1 MLNAFPLGL
10 VVAQAPVQPSHGQWE
25 LPTST
30 LFDGASCS
38 NDSSTLNASVSPTST
53 SISAKLVVTK
63 PFNMFARNMATTKL
77 SRSARMVRG
86 NHDRHLEMLRA
97 DSGFPVVQYTRDRKS
112 VGEGTSVNGGD
123 ALGGRLANKKHNTTR
138 YHLS

>member
-1 MLNAFPLGL
+1 MSSGGQRPKAFPLVL
-10 VVAQAPVQPSHGQWE
+10 VAAQAPVQPSHGQWE

-77 SRSARMVRG
+77 SRSARSEEHTSELQSLMRTSYAVYG
-86 NHDRHLEMLRA
+86 LKKK
-97 DSGFPVVQYTRDRKS
+97 TRQS
-112 VGEGTSVNGGD
+112 SQIPHT
-123 ALGGRLANKKHNTTR
+123 LIRLLFHM
-138 YHLS
+138 

>member
-1 MLNAFPLGL
+1 MVA
-10 VVAQAPVQPSHGQWE
+10 AQAPVQPSHGQWE

-86 NHDRHLEMLRA
+86 NHDRHLETLRA
-97 DSGFPVVQYTRDRKS
+97 VSGFPVVQPTRHRS
-112 VGEGTSVNGGD
+112 ICPGTPLIRSEEQRIG
-123 ALGGRLANKKHNTTR
+123 KKVV
-138 YHLS
+138 SP